1 MLLTT
6 KPQTARLSAVKEKA
20 AEFTG
25 KLKSQKSKASHLFPL
40 IAMGKQT
47 TWLKKTTTLTLS
59 PRDEKSVRRKTG
71 FKNTRNMLEIP

>member
-20 AEFTG
+20 AESTG

-40 IAMGKQT
+40 IAMGKET
-47 TWLKKTTTLTLS
+47 MWFKKNNDS
-59 PRDEKSVRRKTG
+59 NSEPKG
-71 FKNTRNMLEIP
+71 